1 MSESYI
7 YPNWPLWG
15 PAKLKV
21 RACITTR
28 LGGHSLP
35 PYDSFNLG
43 LHVGDDFAAVTANRA
58 QLQEVLPNQPVWLN
72 QVHGVTVFDADQSN
86 SGAVPTA
93 DAAVTVEPNRVLAIM
108 TADCLPI
115 LLCDQDAK
123 VVGIA
128 HAGWRGLSAG
138 VIEQTVSEMLK
149 KLGGGSSGIYA
160 YLGPAIG
167 PTVFEVGDDVVQA
180 FDDAGS
186 QKPESAFRPI
196 EGRPGK
202 YLADIYQLARE
213 RLSGLGISKIAGA
226 DHCTVKEDQDFFSY
240 RRDGKTGRFATFI
253 WISK

>member
-15 PAKLKV
+15 AAKLKV
-21 RACITTR
+21 RACTTTR

-167 PTVFEVGDDVVQA
+167 PTVFEVGDDVR
-180 FDDAGS
+180 
-186 QKPESAFRPI
+186 SAFVAQYP
-196 EGRPGK
+196 EDAVAFKPSSNLGK
-202 YLADIYQLARE
+202 YLADLYKLAKQRLAR
-213 RLSGLGISKIAGA
+213 LGITEVTGGVE
-226 DHCTVKEDQDFFSY
+226 CTYLDERFYSY
-240 RRDGKTGRFATFI
+240 RRSQQTGRMASFI
-253 WISK
+253 WINPF